1 MGTPL
6 LKTQSLSISFGGV
19 HAVDKVDMEVE
30 KGQVFAIIGPNGAGK
45 TTFFNLVSGYYFP
58 TGGTVTFKGEDITR
72 LKAYERTRRGIG
84 RTFQNIMLFR
94 ELSVLDNAMVGL
106 HSRLKSNLIGA
117 FLRTRATREEEER
130 GREEVRE
137 LLHFV
142 GLDGHEDNLA
152 KNLPYGMQKRLEI
165 ARALATRPE
174 LLLLDEPAAGLP
186 TQELSSLVEIIQKI
200 RDRGITVILIEH
212 KMDVVMSISD
222 RIMVLNFGE
231 KIAEGTPEEVRHN
244 QAVIEA
250 YLGKEE

>member
-1 MGTPL
+1 MDTPL
-6 LKTQSLSISFGGV
+6 LKTKGLSISFGGV
-19 HAVDKVDMEVE
+19 HAVDKVDAEVQR
-30 KGQVFAIIGPNGAGK
+30 GQVFAIIGPNGAGK

-58 TGGTVTFKGEDITR
+58 TEGTVAFKGEDVTG

-106 HSRLKSNLIGA
+106 HSRLKSNLMGA
-117 FLRTRATREEEER
+117 FLRTRATREEERR

-165 ARALATRPE
+165 ARALATKPE

-186 TQELSSLVEIIQKI
+186 TQELTSLVEIIQKI
-200 RDRGITVILIEH
+200 RERGITIILIEH